1 MKLYK
6 IKELSVE
13 EMEKKVKDLKK
24 DLFMIRF
31 KMLLKQV
38 EKPIEM
44 RNTRR
49 DIRRM
54 ETLIREKRPS

>member
-6 IKELSVE
+6 LKELSVE

-24 DLFMIRF
+24 ELFMIRF

>member
-24 DLFMIRF
+24 ELFMIRF

-54 ETLIREKRPS
+54 ETLIREKRSS

>member
-1 MKLYK
+1 MKLHK

-13 EMEKKVKDLKK
+13 EMEKKVKELKK
-24 DLFMIRF
+24 ELFMIRF

-38 EKPIEM
+38 EKPIDM
-44 RNTRR
+44 RNIRR

>member
-6 IKELSVE
+6 IKELSLE
-13 EMEKKVKDLKK
+13 EMEKKVAELKK
-24 DLFMIRF
+24 ELFMIRF

-38 EKPIEM
+38 EKPFDM
-44 RNTRR
+44 RNIRR

-54 ETLIREKRPS
+54 ETLIREKRAS

>member
-1 MKLYK
+1 MKLFK
-6 IKELSVE
+6 IKEMSVE

-24 DLFMIRF
+24 ELFMIRF

-38 EKPIEM
+38 EKPVEM
-44 RNTRR
+44 RNIRR

-54 ETLIREKRPS
+54 ETLIRKKRAS

>member
-1 MKLYK
+1 MKLFK
-6 IKELSVE
+6 IKEMSVE

-24 DLFMIRF
+24 ELFMIRF

-38 EKPIEM
+38 EKPVEM
-44 RNTRR
+44 RNIRR

-54 ETLIREKRPS
+54 ETLIREKRAS